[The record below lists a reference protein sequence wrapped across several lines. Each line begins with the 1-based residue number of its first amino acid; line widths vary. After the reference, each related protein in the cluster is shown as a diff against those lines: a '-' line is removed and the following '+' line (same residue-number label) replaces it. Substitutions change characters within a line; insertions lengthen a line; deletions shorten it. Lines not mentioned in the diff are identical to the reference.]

1 MQTRVAVISMI
12 LEAGSDV
19 AGVNALLH
27 EFAPYILGRMGIPYR
42 ARAINIISVATR
54 SAAGRHQCPHR
65 QARQTPRRERED
77 HVLRQHLR
85 KRSLNLTPPLPD
97 A

>member
-27 EFAPYILGRMGIPYR
+27 EFAPRLRFLWDANADRYLRYETMYYAMGL
-42 ARAINIISVATR
+42 V
-54 SAAGRHQCPHR
+54 
-65 QARQTPRRERED
+65 RERLQEY
-77 HVLRQHLR
+77 
-85 KRSLNLTPPLPD
+85 